1 LIEALLGPEGRRRLM
16 LRRMTNEGLFQLYD
30 SDLVLRLHSPKNLS
44 DTRKFLARFN
54 QYLGNYPP
62 SPDLSKSFLAQ
73 YANRKPRTLYRY
85 AQMLRVFMKWYGEP
99 MDDLK
104 VKIPKSLPPYTEDAQ
119 IEKLLHAIEDKKTHK
134 RNIVRDILLVELAL
148 KTGMRRGELA
158 NLEARHIHEDF
169 LVVREGKNKKD
180 RVIPLSPP
188 IALRLKNFIE
198 GKKPDQKVFGLK
210 APSITMK
217 IKTFARRA
225 GLDDLHAHALRHKFA
240 TDLLEHGADVRSV
253 QHLLGHENL
262 STTQI
267 YLSVTDRR
275 LRETVNL
282 LDETKKK
289 QTTPTL
295 GKPDGVTKNVQFP
308 THLQP
313 LVTVKGEDKPS
324 SVDHTKVLRSDY
336 FSHFV
341 VRNEG
346 QSPAIEIELALLD
359 EKQSLLEGYR
369 ETVLGAGKELEF
381 KPILNRPEGKY
392 YIVCQYKRLSSQNEE
407 ETLDQTWLPFN
418 LSKASKVGEIYV
430 APGELEFKFGI
441 SQRDKKLIF

>member
-1 LIEALLGPEGRRRLM
+1 M
-16 LRRMTNEGLFQLYD
+16 LRM
-30 SDLVLRLHSPKNLS
+30 
-44 DTRKFLARFN
+44 
-54 QYLGNYPP
+54 
-62 SPDLSKSFLAQ
+62 
-73 YANRKPRTLYRY
+73 
-85 AQMLRVFMKWYGEP
+85 FMKWYGEP

-104 VKIPKSLPPYTEDAQ
+104 VKIPKSLPPYTEDSE
-119 IEKLLHAIEDKKTHK
+119 IERLLHAIETKKTHK
-134 RNIVRDILLVELAL
+134 DSIVRDSLLVELAL

-158 NLEARHIHEDF
+158 NLETKDIHNDF
-169 LVVREGKNKKD
+169 LVVKSGKNAKD

-188 IALRLKNFIE
+188 TALRLRNFIE
-198 GKKPDQKVFGLK
+198 GKKPAQKVFGLK

-225 GLDDLHAHALRHKFA
+225 GLDDLHTHALRHKFA

-289 QTTPTL
+289 QATPAL
-295 GKPDGVTKNVQFP
+295 VKPAEVTKNVPLP

-313 LVTVKGEDKPS
+313 LVTVKGVDKPS

-336 FSHFV
+336 FPHFV

-369 ETVLGAGKELEF
+369 ETVLGVGKELEF
-381 KPILNRPEGKY
+381 KSILNLPEGKY
-392 YIVCQYKRLSSQNEE
+392 FIVCQYKRLSSQNEE

-418 LSKASKVGEIYV
+418 LSRASKAGEIYV

-441 SQRDKKLIF
+441 SKRDKKAIF

>member
-1 LIEALLGPEGRRRLM
+1 M
-16 LRRMTNEGLFQLYD
+16 RRMANEELFRLYD

-44 DTRKFLARFN
+44 DTRKFLTRFKE
-54 QYLGNYPP
+54 YLGSYPP
-62 SPDLSKSFLAQ
+62 SPELAKSFLAQ
-73 YANRKPRTLYRY
+73 YADRKPRTLYRY
-85 AQMLRVFMKWYGEP
+85 AQMLRMFMKWYGEP

-104 VKIPKSLPPYTEDAQ
+104 VKVPKSLPPYTEDAE
-119 IEKLLHAIEDKKTHK
+119 IERLLHAIETKKTH
-134 RNIVRDILLVELAL
+134 RNSIVRDSLLVELAL

-158 NLEARHIHEDF
+158 NLETKDIHNDF
-169 LVVREGKNKKD
+169 LVVRSGKNAKD

-188 IALRLKNFIE
+188 TALRLRNFIE

-225 GLDDLHAHALRHKFA
+225 GLDDLHTHALRHKFA

-267 YLSVTDRR
+267 YLSVTDKR
-275 LRETVNL
+275 LREAVNL

-289 QTTPTL
+289 QTIPAL
-295 GKPDGVTKNVQFP
+295 GKPAEVIKNGPLP

-313 LVTVKGEDKPS
+313 LVTVKGVDKPS
-324 SVDHTKVLRSDY
+324 SVDHAKVLRSDY

-341 VRNEG
+341 ARNEG
-346 QSPAIEIELALLD
+346 QGPTIEIELALLD
-359 EKQSLLEGYR
+359 EKQGLLEGYR

-381 KPILNRPEGKY
+381 KPILNLPEGKY
-392 YIVCQYKRLSSQNEE
+392 FIVCQYKRLSSQDEE

-418 LSKASKVGEIYV
+418 LSKASKAGEIYV
-430 APGELEFKFGI
+430 APSELEFKFGI
-441 SQRDKKLIF
+441 SKRDKKAIF